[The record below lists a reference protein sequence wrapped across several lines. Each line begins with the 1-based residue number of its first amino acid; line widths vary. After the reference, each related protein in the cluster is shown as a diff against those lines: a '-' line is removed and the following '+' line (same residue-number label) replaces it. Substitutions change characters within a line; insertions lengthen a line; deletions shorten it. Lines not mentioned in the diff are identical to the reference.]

1 MRACNFSVALLLS
14 ASLAFAGTTPSLG
27 TVLSSDG
34 SIMEGTSGSY
44 DPAGFRMEYGPD
56 GEPLFVEECSSPLAP
71 ILPPAE
77 QDLDGTWY
85 PLGSGVSG
93 CVYAI
98 AVSGSDVYVGGQ
110 FTQAGGIPALGIA
123 RWNGSSWSALGSG
136 VNDWVYAIAVS
147 GSDVYV
153 GGSFTQAGGN
163 PANYIARWDGSSWSP
178 LGSGVDSDV
187 NAIAVSGS
195 DVYVGGW
202 LTEAGGNPTNRIA
215 RWDGSSWSVLG
226 GGVNYPVCAIAVS
239 GSDLYVGGE
248 FTQAGG
254 IPANHFARWDGSSWS
269 ALGGGVNDFVY
280 AIVVSGS
287 DVYAGGRFT
296 EAGGNLANNIARW
309 DDLNDTW
316 FSLGSGVNDAV
327 TAIAVSGSDVYVG
340 GDFSEA
346 GGSPANYI
354 ARWFDDS
361 VGTEPPTGEVIPGG
375 SLSLRASPNPT
386 TAGVELSFQSTG
398 LSPLTL
404 EIYDAAGRLVRT
416 QELGALP
423 VGSQTHYWNGLDG
436 NGSALAQGV
445 YFLRLSSADLEAS
458 TRVVL
463 LR

>member
-1 MRACNFSVALLLS
+1 
-14 ASLAFAGTTPSLG
+14 
-27 TVLSSDG
+27 
-34 SIMEGTSGSY
+34 
-44 DPAGFRMEYGPD
+44 
-56 GEPLFVEECSSPLAP
+56 
-71 ILPPAE
+71 
-77 QDLDGTWY
+77 
-85 PLGSGVSG
+85 
-93 CVYAI
+93 
-98 AVSGSDVYVGGQ
+98 
-110 FTQAGGIPALGIA
+110 
-123 RWNGSSWSALGSG
+123 
-136 VNDWVYAIAVS
+136 
-147 GSDVYV
+147 
-153 GGSFTQAGGN
+153 
-163 PANYIARWDGSSWSP
+163 
-178 LGSGVDSDV
+178 
-187 NAIAVSGS
+187 
-195 DVYVGGW
+195 
-202 LTEAGGNPTNRIA
+202 
-215 RWDGSSWSVLG
+215 
-226 GGVNYPVCAIAVS
+226 VNYPVCAIAVS

-386 TAGVELSFQSTG
+386 AAGIELSFLSTG

-404 EIYDAAGRLVRT
+404 DIYDAAGHLVKT
-416 QELGALP
+416 QDLGTLP
-423 VGSQTHYWNGLDG
+423 SGSQTHYWDGLDG
-436 NGSALAQGV
+436 NGHALAQGV